1 MSHSVKMPSNR
12 EISPF
17 SPLPPIKKRIRPTSA
32 SANLQTHP
40 SYTTG
45 LYDNVL
51 RTSSLA
57 TGNQTIKQRP
67 HTQAGGPREQNS
79 YRPVDTHEN
88 VKHPRRLTLGT
99 VEGIAELD
107 SILRV
112 GNIQISAAQ
121 QLKDKIEEKINIDT
135 LEELKSA
142 FMSADVNRTGSLDL
156 EEFKKLLKEQLGLG
170 PSKDAQIDSL
180 FMKIDWSS
188 EGAISWDEFCTYMQL
203 EYAEKEDSY
212 LRAKEV
218 SFHLPA
224 KIESIPHRDL
234 VLRITDTSD
243 GTFIACSQEGTV
255 TFWSSNTELKRTRS
269 VVNQD
274 IMSNRTKSKWIT
286 DFCLMPHF
294 NKLIVGTGDR
304 EIQFFELS
312 SFDPYCQIYGLET
325 VPLKLDYSSTGHDEC
340 LILFG
345 DNVGCVNIFVIKS
358 AGECLRTWK
367 KMTVPD
373 GFIATIHLDAVISGF
388 NVNFIR
394 WQVHEDWV
402 GQIKYYHDIGQ
413 VISCSNHPSTA
424 LVIGSTT
431 GSTHVEQQLR
441 EIKDVNYSQEK
452 NKQKAAYNIVKKRL
466 GADETVFKVYK
477 GVKVFDF
484 SKAKNVI
491 VTGGMDRIIR
501 LWNPYVSLKPTAML
515 RGHAAPIFYLTI
527 AEEDNRIYSISTD
540 RCIRVWD
547 IQDHTCLLT
556 IRPKSHKIRGDLQ
569 AVYYSNISRS
579 LAVATDQMAIMNLK
593 HKSSL
598 NADMVVSHKDP
609 VTCCK
614 YNPEFKQ
621 IVTCCC
627 GSIVKLWDFETG
639 SLIFEYGEAHGEE
652 AITCMTFDNTKRRL
666 ITGGRDGSLKIWN
679 YNNGHCLRV
688 LKKKAKKNNVHTD
701 EICDVTYIE
710 MNKNRYVIAVG
721 WDKRINIYYDTVND
735 TNIQYVQHP
744 TPYWLDDLK
753 NGHKED
759 VLSIAHCLPNLLA
772 TGSYDGEVIVWNMV
786 SGHIFCH
793 LRPPPPPGYE
803 DQNLDGDMNIAKLI
817 FLQTRASKKDA
828 GALVVSGPRAHIHI
842 WNVSQGGTLMAQFQ
856 GSSIKGSMVSQLVS
870 NSANTVLYSSDTSGF
885 IYAWNLTDYCLTRP
899 AHEPPELLYKW
910 RGHVESVASMDLV
923 ESNNVLV
930 TSSSDCTVRLW
941 THQGH
946 YIGTLG
952 QSEQWDL
959 YNPSTFQHPMVP
971 YEVLIDPLSLPSHP
985 VLLEKQSTHDIIHQ
999 GDEDKSLRSVSP
1011 QVVFNTKQSYVVD
1024 DEKIKALLEERPFDK
1039 GTGKRLRHE
1048 KHKKMRDESSGTS
1061 VWQEISCHQLQDPP
1075 KRESP
1080 VFRKNKDDYYAD
1092 ELPQFEN

>member
-1 MSHSVKMPSNR
+1 MMSKETLQENDLVWNMDMLEDSLVSRLKEDGNHSTEIDPREENNQFEKSISQLEKAGVDCGIKSGRQKMNGKISVGKKQGENAISQQDVQYPDTRFHNSKMVQCGGYFGYSEDFKKQNR
-12 EISPF
+12 TNEETQLNSIIKTPKSTASLKKDINANF
-17 SPLPPIKKRIRPTSA
+17 SEVP
-32 SANLQTHP
+32 
-40 SYTTG
+40 
-45 LYDNVL
+45 
-51 RTSSLA
+51 SSL
-57 TGNQTIKQRP
+57 KELSKS
-67 HTQAGGPREQNS
+67 PRE
-79 YRPVDTHEN
+79 D
-88 VKHPRRLTLGT
+88 K
-99 VEGIAELD
+99 
-107 SILRV
+107 
-112 GNIQISAAQ
+112 
-121 QLKDKIEEKINIDT
+121 KKIEEKINIDT

-255 TFWSSNTELKRTRS
+255 TFWSSNTELKRTR
-269 VVNQD
+269 N

-294 NKLIVGTGDR
+294 NKLIVGTG
-304 EIQFFELS
+304 
-312 SFDPYCQIYGLET
+312 
-325 VPLKLDYSSTGHDEC
+325 STGHDEC

-477 GVKVFDF
+477 GVKVWTESFD
-484 SKAKNVI
+484 SGTLI
-491 VTGGMDRIIR
+491 
-501 LWNPYVSLKPTAML
+501 KPTAML

-569 AVYYSNISRS
+569 AVYYSNISR
-579 LAVATDQMAIMNLK
+579 
-593 HKSSL
+593 
-598 NADMVVSHKDP
+598 
-609 VTCCK
+609 
-614 YNPEFKQ
+614 
-621 IVTCCC
+621 
-627 GSIVKLWDFETG
+627 
-639 SLIFEYGEAHGEE
+639 
-652 AITCMTFDNTKRRL
+652 
-666 ITGGRDGSLKIWN
+666 
-679 YNNGHCLRV
+679 
-688 LKKKAKKNNVHTD
+688 
-701 EICDVTYIE
+701 
-710 MNKNRYVIAVG
+710 YVIAVG

-772 TGSYDGEVIVWNMV
+772 TGSYDGE
-786 SGHIFCH
+786 
-793 LRPPPPPGYE
+793 
-803 DQNLDGDMNIAKLI
+803 
-817 FLQTRASKKDA
+817 TRASKKDA
-828 GALVVSGPRAHIHI
+828 GAL
-842 WNVSQGGTLMAQFQ
+842 
-856 GSSIKGSMVSQLVS
+856 
-870 NSANTVLYSSDTSGF
+870 
-885 IYAWNLTDYCLTRP
+885 
-899 AHEPPELLYKW
+899 
-910 RGHVESVASMDLV
+910 
-923 ESNNVLV
+923 
-930 TSSSDCTVRLW
+930 
-941 THQGH
+941 
-946 YIGTLG
+946 
-952 QSEQWDL
+952 
-959 YNPSTFQHPMVP
+959 
-971 YEVLIDPLSLPSHP
+971 
-985 VLLEKQSTHDIIHQ
+985 
-999 GDEDKSLRSVSP
+999 
-1011 QVVFNTKQSYVVD
+1011 
-1024 DEKIKALLEERPFDK
+1024 
-1039 GTGKRLRHE
+1039 
-1048 KHKKMRDESSGTS
+1048 
-1061 VWQEISCHQLQDPP
+1061 
-1075 KRESP
+1075 
-1080 VFRKNKDDYYAD
+1080 
-1092 ELPQFEN
+1092 